1 MSKFA
6 SFEQNADREGR
17 LMEARTRTKI
27 TRISID
33 DVRKKLN
40 EVVFVDAR
48 SATALSRNPL
58 QVPGAIHAPIK
69 DIDKA
74 VKSVP
79 PKRTIVTY
87 CT

>member
-1 MSKFA
+1 
-6 SFEQNADREGR
+6 
-17 LMEARTRTKI
+17 METRTRAKI
-27 TRISID
+27 SRISID
-33 DVRKKLN
+33 DVKKRMN

-58 QVPGAIHAPIK
+58 RVPGAIHAPIK

-74 VKSVP
+74 VKSMP
-79 PKRTIVTY
+79 PNRTIVTY

>member
-1 MSKFA
+1 
-6 SFEQNADREGR
+6 
-17 LMEARTRTKI
+17 METQTRTKI
-27 TRISID
+27 PRISLD
-33 DVRKKLN
+33 DVKRRMN
-40 EVVFVDAR
+40 EIVFVDAR

-69 DIDKA
+69 DIDKS

>member
-1 MSKFA
+1 
-6 SFEQNADREGR
+6 
-17 LMEARTRTKI
+17 METRTRTKVP
-27 TRISID
+27 RISLD
-33 DVRKKLN
+33 DVKRRMN
-40 EVVFVDAR
+40 EIVFVDAR

-58 QVPGAIHAPIK
+58 QVPGAIHVPIK

>member
-1 MSKFA
+1 
-6 SFEQNADREGR
+6 
-17 LMEARTRTKI
+17 METRTRTKVP
-27 TRISID
+27 RISLD
-33 DVRKKLN
+33 DVKRRMD
-40 EVVFVDAR
+40 EIVFVDAR

-58 QVPGAIHAPIK
+58 QVPGAIHVPIK
-69 DIDKA
+69 DIDNA

>member
-1 MSKFA
+1 
-6 SFEQNADREGR
+6 
-17 LMEARTRTKI
+17 METQTRTKI
-27 TRISID
+27 PRISLD
-33 DVRKKLN
+33 DVKRRMN
-40 EVVFVDAR
+40 EIVFVDAR

-58 QVPGAIHAPIK
+58 QIPAAIHAPIK

>member
-1 MSKFA
+1 
-6 SFEQNADREGR
+6 
-17 LMEARTRTKI
+17 METRTRTKI
-27 TRISID
+27 PRISLD
-33 DVRKKLN
+33 DVKRRMN
-40 EVVFVDAR
+40 EIVFVDAR

-58 QVPGAIHAPIK
+58 QIPGAIHAPIK

-79 PKRTIVTY
+79 PKRTVVTY

>member
-1 MSKFA
+1 
-6 SFEQNADREGR
+6 
-17 LMEARTRTKI
+17 MEIRTRTKI
-27 TRISID
+27 PRISLD
-33 DVRKKLN
+33 DVKRRMN

-74 VKSVP
+74 VKGLS
-79 PKRTIVTY
+79 PKQTIVTY